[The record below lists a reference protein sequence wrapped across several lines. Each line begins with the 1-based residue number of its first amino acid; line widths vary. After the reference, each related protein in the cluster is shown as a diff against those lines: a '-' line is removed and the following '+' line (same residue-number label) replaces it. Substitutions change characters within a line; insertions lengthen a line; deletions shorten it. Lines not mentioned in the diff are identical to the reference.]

1 MLDNLIESKN
11 HREEN
16 TKRGGFLLGTFFLV
30 ATILLSGVLWSLFA
44 KDITIGDD
52 SLELSAMIAPVP
64 EPVKPPDPVRP
75 REREAQPQASENRIA
90 SRQINMARIDEVQPV
105 PTEISVAPNTNKP
118 RPPGP
123 FEINANAPDVD
134 FGSSPTGRSL
144 NGSENTGT
152 GLEPNAKSQPEV
164 IEKAALPPPPVIK
177 KALEEAPRKST
188 SPISGGV
195 VNGKAKFLPKP
206 IYSSAAIAVNA
217 KGDVSVQV
225 TIDEEGNVIS
235 AKAVDGHPLLKD
247 SAERAARNAKFSP
260 TLLSKQ
266 PVKVTGIIFYKFSR
280 N

>member
-64 EPVKPPDPVRP
+64 EPVKPPDPARP

-152 GLEPNAKSQPEV
+152 GLDPNSKSQPEV
-164 IEKAALPPPPVIK
+164 IENPAVPPPPVIK